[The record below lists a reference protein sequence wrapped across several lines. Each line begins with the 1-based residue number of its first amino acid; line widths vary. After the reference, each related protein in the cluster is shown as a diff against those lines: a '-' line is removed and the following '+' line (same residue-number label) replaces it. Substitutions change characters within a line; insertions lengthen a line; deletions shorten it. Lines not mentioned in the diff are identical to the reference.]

1 MQIEKANT
9 ILYCTHWEETVHF
22 YRAVLALD
30 ILFSNDW
37 FVEFKLNN
45 EARLSIADER
55 RASIKSNKGKGI
67 TISLRIDSLQKL
79 FQYMKECNYKP
90 SSIKKIWG
98 KDQFF
103 VFDPEGNRI
112 EFWSDD

>member
-9 ILYCTHWEETVHF
+9 ILYCTHWEETVYF

-37 FVEFKLNN
+37 FVEFKLSDN
-45 EARLSIADER
+45 ARLSVADEE

-67 TISLRIDSLQKL
+67 TISLRIDSLQKI
-79 FQYMKECNYKP
+79 FQYMKEYNYKP
-90 SSIKKIWG
+90 SPIKKIWG

-112 EFWSDD
+112 EFWSDA